1 MEVERGP
8 NPQYTRTQGAL
19 CAGKGAVVKGWTPH
33 PTHLCSE
40 WSPLTKMKLDRCQ
53 HQEQPG
59 CKGRGSVQ
67 DHRTFWWQVDNVLNA
82 AELCAYK
89 WLKQ

>member
-1 MEVERGP
+1 
-8 NPQYTRTQGAL
+8 
-19 CAGKGAVVKGWTPH
+19 
-33 PTHLCSE
+33 
-40 WSPLTKMKLDRCQ
+40 MKLDRCQ